1 MPPKTPDDTASNS
14 LRRVA
19 MQTRFDEDTYAKG
32 KVLAAIY
39 GESFNAILVRAL
51 RNEIRRYE
59 ERHGE
64 LPGQVDPED

>member
-1 MPPKTPDDTASNS
+1 
-14 LRRVA
+14 

-39 GESFNAILVRAL
+39 GESFNAILVRSL